1 MKILNDISLN
11 NSQQTIRKIPRMRTV
26 HEAAQELKQLDPST
40 AVTEYH
46 IRRLAVSGKLP
57 RLKAGKKYL
66 INFDTLLDYLE
77 NPRDGLRDEECIHVC
92 VP

>member
-1 MKILNDISLN
+1 MKEINHY
-11 NSQQTIRKIPRMRTV
+11 NSQPVIRKIPRMRTV
-26 HEAAQELKQLDPST
+26 GEAALELKKLDPNT

-66 INFDTLLDYLE
+66 INFDALPDY
-77 NPRDGLRDEECIHVC
+77 PAQPGEEVY
-92 VP
+92 VEVAQGAD

>member
-1 MKILNDISLN
+1 MKEINRN
-11 NSQQTIRKIPRMRTV
+11 NNQPTIRKIPRMRTV
-26 HEAAQELKQLDPST
+26 GEAALELKKLDPNT

-46 IRRLAVSGKLP
+46 IRRLVLSGKLP
-57 RLKAGKKYL
+57 KIKAGKKYL
-66 INFDTLLDYLE
+66 INLDLLLDYLE

>member
-1 MKILNDISLN
+1 MKEINHN
-11 NSQQTIRKIPRMRTV
+11 NNQPVIRKIPRMRTV
-26 HEAAQELKQLDPST
+26 SEAALELKKLDPNT

-66 INFDTLLDYLE
+66 INFDTLLDYLAQ
-77 NPRDGLRDEECIHVC
+77 PGEEVYGE
-92 VP
+92 VAQGAD

>member
-1 MKILNDISLN
+1 MKEINRN
-11 NSQQTIRKIPRMRTV
+11 NNQPVIRKIPRMRTV
-26 HEAAQELKQLDPST
+26 SEAARELKKLDPNT

-66 INFDTLLDYLE
+66 INFDTLLDYLAQ
-77 NPRDGLRDEECIHVC
+77 PGEEVYGE
-92 VP
+92 VAQGAD

>member
-1 MKILNDISLN
+1 MKEINHY
-11 NSQQTIRKIPRMRTV
+11 NSQPVIRKIPRMRTV
-26 HEAAQELKQLDPST
+26 SEAALELKKLDPNT

-46 IRRLAVSGKLP
+46 IRRLVLSGKLP
-57 RLKAGKKYL
+57 KIKAGKKYL
-66 INFDTLLDYLE
+66 INLDLLLDYLE

>member
-1 MKILNDISLN
+1 MKEINHN
-11 NSQQTIRKIPRMRTV
+11 NNQPVIRKIPRMRTV
-26 HEAAQELKQLDPST
+26 GEAALELKKLDPNT

-66 INFDTLLDYLE
+66 INFDTLLDYLAQ
-77 NPRDGLRDEECIHVC
+77 PGEEMYVE
-92 VP
+92 VAQGAD

>member
-1 MKILNDISLN
+1 MKEINRN
-11 NSQQTIRKIPRMRTV
+11 NNQPTIRKIPRMRTV
-26 HEAAQELKQLDPST
+26 GEAALELKKLDPNT

-46 IRRLAVSGKLP
+46 IRSLVLSGKLP
-57 RLKAGKKYL
+57 KIKAGKKYL
-66 INFDTLLDYLE
+66 INLDLLLDYLE

>member
-1 MKILNDISLN
+1 MKEINHN
-11 NSQQTIRKIPRMRTV
+11 NNQPVIRKIPRMRTV
-26 HEAAQELKQLDPST
+26 GEAALELKKLDSNT

-66 INFDTLLDYLE
+66 INFDTLLDYLAQ
-77 NPRDGLRDEECIHVC
+77 PGEEVY
-92 VP
+92 VEVAQGAD

>member
-1 MKILNDISLN
+1 MKEINHN
-11 NSQQTIRKIPRMRTV
+11 NNQPVIRKIPRMRTV
-26 HEAAQELKQLDPST
+26 SEAARELKKLDPST

-46 IRRLAVSGKLP
+46 IRRLVKSGKLP
-57 RLKAGKKYL
+57 RMKAGKKYL
-66 INFDTLLDYLE
+66 VNFDTLLDYLE

>member
-26 HEAAQELKQLDPST
+26 HEAAQELKKLDPNT

-46 IRRLAVSGKLP
+46 IRRLVLSGKLP

-66 INFDTLLDYLE
+66 INFDALLDYLAQ
-77 NPRDGLRDEECIHVC
+77 PCEEVYGG
-92 VP
+92 VAQGAD

>member
-1 MKILNDISLN
+1 MKEINRN
-11 NSQQTIRKIPRMRTV
+11 NNQPVIRKIPRMRTV
-26 HEAAQELKQLDPST
+26 GEAALELKKLDPNT

-66 INFDTLLDYLE
+66 INFDTLLDYLAQ
-77 NPRDGLRDEECIHVC
+77 PGEEMYVE
-92 VP
+92 VAQGAD